1 MLLTLVLTT
10 VLIKAVADLLVA
22 YTGQAQ
28 AIDRA
33 TSRDHQAG
41 LAG

>member
-1 MLLTLVLTT
+1 MLT
-10 VLIKAVADLLVA
+10 VVVAAVMIKAVADLVVA

-33 TSRDHQAG
+33 TSPYLRART
-41 LAG
+41 AA

>member
-1 MLLTLVLTT
+1 MLTLVLTA
-10 VLIKAVADLLVA
+10 VLIKAVADLVVA

-33 TSRDHQAG
+33 TSPDLRPRGAS
-41 LAG
+41 